1 MLFSNDH
8 QYFIDHTMV
17 LSLLLLS
24 ATMFFYPEN
33 TIETIH
39 PLANLATSSC
49 APGSSIDV
57 LH

>member
-1 MLFSNDH
+1 
-8 QYFIDHTMV
+8 MV

-39 PLANLATSSC
+39 PLANLATSC